1 MSVDT
6 YTRKTK
12 LNNSDY
18 NIIATMPYMDQIE
31 IFKNRS
37 LNKYK
42 LLNPQRYPKNIMEH
56 FQKAYNTRKKEQNMN
71 ELKRIQE
78 AENKLENRM
87 KLRSV
92 NNK

>member
-18 NIIATMPYMDQIE
+18 NIIATMPYKDQIE
-31 IFKNRS
+31 IFKIRS

-42 LLNPQRYPKNIMEH
+42 LLNPERYPKSKMED
-56 FQKAYNTRKKEQNMN
+56 FQKAYNTRKKERT
-71 ELKRIQE
+71 EYE
-78 AENKLENRM
+78 
-87 KLRSV
+87 
-92 NNK
+92 

>member
-1 MSVDT
+1 MSVDN

-18 NIIATMPYMDQIE
+18 NIIATMPYKNQIE

-42 LLNPQRYPKNIMEH
+42 LLNPERYPKGKMEN
-56 FQKAYNTRKKEQNMN
+56 FQKAYNARKKEQNMN
-71 ELKRIQE
+71 ELKKYRKQRI
-78 AENKLENRM
+78 N
-87 KLRSV
+87 
-92 NNK
+92 

>member
-6 YTRKTK
+6 YIRKTK

-42 LLNPQRYPKNIMEH
+42 LLNPDIYPKGKMED
-56 FQKAYNTRKKEQNMN
+56 FQKAYNSRKKN
-71 ELKRIQE
+71 RI
-78 AENKLENRM
+78 
-87 KLRSV
+87 
-92 NNK
+92 

>member
-18 NIIATMPYMDQIE
+18 NSIANMPYMDQIE

-42 LLNPQRYPKNIMEH
+42 LLNPQRYPKNKMED

-87 KLRSV
+87 KLRSA

>member
-6 YTRKTK
+6 YIRKTK

-18 NIIATMPYMDQIE
+18 NIIANMPYMDQIE

-42 LLNPQRYPKNIMEH
+42 LLNPQRYPKNKMED
-56 FQKAYNTRKKEQNMN
+56 FKK
-71 ELKRIQE
+71 LIIQE
-78 AENKLENRM
+78 RKNRI
-87 KLRSV
+87 
-92 NNK
+92 

>member
-12 LNNSDY
+12 INNSDY

-42 LLNPQRYPKNIMEH
+42 
-56 FQKAYNTRKKEQNMN
+56 
-71 ELKRIQE
+71 
-78 AENKLENRM
+78 
-87 KLRSV
+87 
-92 NNK
+92 

>member
-6 YTRKTK
+6 YIKKTK

-18 NIIATMPYMDQIE
+18 NIIATIPYEDQIE

-42 LLNPQRYPKNIMEH
+42 LLNPDRYPKNKLEV
-56 FQKAYNTRKKEQNMN
+56 FQKAYNTRKKE
-71 ELKRIQE
+71 LKRIKE

-87 KLRSV
+87 KLRSA
-92 NNK
+92 N

>member
-6 YTRKTK
+6 YIKKTK

-18 NIIATMPYMDQIE
+18 NIIATMPYKDQIE

-42 LLNPQRYPKNIMEH
+42 LLNPQRYPKNKLED

-87 KLRSV
+87 KLRSA